1 LLAACRSTE
10 VWRYGSVDV
19 VLLDRKGEV
28 PEPAECQLLELS
40 DMLPRE
46 VELFADLFERV
57 GGSVVE
63 AAAKSENAALAV
75 G

>member
-1 LLAACRSTE
+1 MPQATQR
-10 VWRYGSVDV
+10 
-19 VLLDRKGEV
+19 
-28 PEPAECQLLELS
+28 QLLQ
-40 DMLPRE
+40 LPDALPGE